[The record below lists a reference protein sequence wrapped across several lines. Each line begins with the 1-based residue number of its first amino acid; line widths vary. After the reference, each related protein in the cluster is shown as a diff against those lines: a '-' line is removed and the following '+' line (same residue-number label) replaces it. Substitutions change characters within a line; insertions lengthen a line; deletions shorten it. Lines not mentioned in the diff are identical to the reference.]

1 MSLASAHLVLCRPAG
16 DAKQRS
22 LVSKPGADV
31 AQPSEGDLTPLNHL
45 QESIYICRSVSTQ
58 HREKEAPQNTTTSSA
73 GAASRCAAA
82 AAVGSRAV
90 LEVAPPWICRPPPER
105 PPPFLDLP
113 AKELLLY
120 LRHHHA
126 PALPP
131 CRAQTPSRVATRA
144 AGGRREGGRRPP
156 AQARRSLLPS
166 HAPAEGGGCRRFRPA
181 TYQGEYPR

>member
-82 AAVGSRAV
+82 AAVGSRARSRRPGSV
-90 LEVAPPWICRPPPER
+90 IRHRRETASLPRPPR
-105 PPPFLDLP
+105 
-113 AKELLLY
+113 
-120 LRHHHA
+120 
-126 PALPP
+126 
-131 CRAQTPSRVATRA
+131 
-144 AGGRREGGRRPP
+144 
-156 AQARRSLLPS
+156 
-166 HAPAEGGGCRRFRPA
+166 
-181 TYQGEYPR
+181 